1 MTAAAA
7 RPGLDHPDVTKALLL
22 SRAYDFD
29 ARSELIEAS
38 IPSRKDSAV
47 RYLVR
52 GHTHGR
58 DATCTCLGFTR
69 WRRCCHQAAFLLIVE
84 ELERQF
90 YAEEGRYSTAQ
101 LLDLARYFDA
111 IADILSADQRLR
123 FHGIKAALRDRGI
136 RFEATRTLAE
146 QRAVAERAAGA
157 KAILFS
163 EG

>member
-1 MTAAAA
+1 MTMATA
-7 RPGLDHPDVTKALLL
+7 RPSLDHPDVTKALLL

-69 WRRCCHQAAFLLIVE
+69 WRRCCHQAAFMLIVE

-123 FHGIKAALRDRGI
+123 FHGVKAALLARGV
-136 RFEATRTLAE
+136 RYEATRTLAE
-146 QRAVAERAAGA
+146 HRVAVERGLAA
-157 KAILFS
+157 KALLF
-163 EG
+163 EE